1 MRTVVAQYDSK
12 EIRRNIDTLRK
23 RIEKHFGEA
32 DEEALA
38 RTLVDFVC
46 KECERSYERILDRTE
61 RLITE
66 VYPPTEGEKSV
77 EIAFTRNDIQ
87 AGFRRG

>member
-46 KECERSYERILDRTE
+46 KECERNYERVLERTE
-61 RLITE
+61 RLVSE
-66 VYPPTEGEKSV
+66 VYPLTEGEKPV
-77 EIAFTRNDIQ
+77 EIGFSKADIQ
-87 AGFRRG
+87 AGFRR

>member
-1 MRTVVAQYDSK
+1 MRTVIAQYDSK

-46 KECERSYERILDRTE
+46 KECERNYERVLDRTE
-61 RLITE
+61 RLISE
-66 VYPPTEGEKSV
+66 VYPPTEGEKTV
-77 EIAFTRNDIQ
+77 EIGFNRADIQ
-87 AGFRRG
+87 AGFRRY